1 MAPSFAGKAIIV
13 TGGFSGIGLATV
25 HQLLGLS
32 AIVHAVDWTATAPT
46 DVPPGEVYFYPS
58 VDVRSRAAVTAAFQ
72 TILQRSTDV
81 HGLVNCA
88 GISPASAGLINDD
101 KYFEHVMGVN
111 CTGTWNTGT
120 EFLRYIQTRHE
131 GPSPLISTS
140 IVNIGSSASLRGYP
154 TYAPYV
160 CSKHAVLGL
169 TRAWALD
176 FATMGVRVNLIA
188 PGGTRTP
195 MFERQ
200 MGDAGGKAETAALAT
215 AGIPMKRIG
224 ESPEIAEAVVFLLGD
239 GASYITGQAIPVNGG
254 EI

>member
-1 MAPSFAGKAIIV
+1 MAAPFAGKAIIV
-13 TGGFSGIGLATV
+13 TGGFSGIGWATV
-25 HQLLGLS
+25 RRLLDLS
-32 AIVHAVDWTATAPT
+32 AVVHAVDWAAAAPT
-46 DVPPGEVYFYPS
+46 DIPQGEVYFYPS
-58 VDVRSRAAVTAAFQ
+58 VDVSSRAAVTAAFQ
-72 TILQRSTDV
+72 TIFQRSPDV
-81 HGLVNCA
+81 YGLVNCA
-88 GISPASAGLINDD
+88 GISPASTGLINDD

-120 EFLRYIQTRHE
+120 EFLRYVQTRHE
-131 GPSPLISTS
+131 GPSPLPGTS
-140 IVNIGSSASLRGYP
+140 IVNIGSTASLRGYA

-176 FATMGVRVNLIA
+176 FAAMGVRVNLVA

-200 MGDAGGKAETAALAT
+200 MADAGGKAETAALAT

-224 ESPEIAEAVVFLLGD
+224 ESPEIAEAIVFLLGG
-239 GASYITGQAIPVNGG
+239 GASFITGQVIPVNGG
-254 EI
+254 EF